1 MLKKLL
7 PAWGWLPGYQRSYLV
22 GDLSAGA
29 VVAAMLVPQGMAYAM
44 LAGLPPVTGLYA
56 SFIPV
61 AVYALFGSSRHVAV
75 GPVAVVSLLIA
86 AQASAIASPGSPEY
100 VGIALLLA
108 LMVGVTQLVLGFAR
122 AGFLV
127 NFLSH
132 AVIRGFTAA
141 AAVIIGLS
149 QLRHL
154 LGIPL
159 ADQHAIHRVL
169 VELFR
174 RLPDINWPTAAVG
187 AVALLVLGIGKRI
200 VKRIPMALVLVCSG
214 IVATWLLRL
223 DRMGVSVVGAVP
235 SGLPPISLP
244 PLPLGQTVALV
255 PAAMTI
261 VFVGFIESIAIA
273 KWVAARERYGIDA
286 NQELRALGLSNLAA
300 AFFSG
305 YPVTGGF
312 SRTAVNYE
320 TGARTPLAS
329 VVTAAL
335 VGLTL
340 VFLTPLLYF
349 LPKAILAAVVIVAV
363 AGLVDVGEAI
373 RLFRVKRTDG
383 CTMALTFA
391 ITLTLGVETGVLVGV
406 GCSLLLFI
414 WRSAHPHMAELGYL
428 KSEDAFHNIK
438 RFPAAKIYPNVLIL
452 RIDAS
457 LYFANLEF
465 VKDWL
470 RAQIARRQGLEY
482 VVLDL
487 SGVNDMDAVA
497 VTSLDQ
503 FMADYRHMGIRF
515 VLAGMKGPVRD
526 LVSRAHW
533 EGKYS
538 PWPQVPTVRQALQ
551 QIGVFSAV

>member
-7 PAWGWLPGYQRSYLV
+7 PAWGWLSGYRRSYLT

-29 VVAAMLVPQGMAYAM
+29 VIAAMLVPQGMAYAM
-44 LAGLPPVTGLYA
+44 LAGLPPVVGLYA
-56 SFIPV
+56 SLVPV
-61 AVYALFGSSRHVAV
+61 AVYAVFGSSRHVAV

-86 AQASAIASPGSPEY
+86 SQCATMAEPGSAEY
-100 VGIALLLA
+100 VGIVLLLA
-108 LMVGVTQLVLGFAR
+108 VLVGAAQLLLGLAR

-141 AAVIIGLS
+141 AAIIIGLS
-149 QLRHL
+149 QLKHL

-159 ADQHAIHRVL
+159 ADHHAVHRVL
-169 VELFR
+169 IELSR
-174 RLPDINWPTAAVG
+174 RLAEINWTTAIVG
-187 AVALLVLGIGKRI
+187 AVAVLVLAVGKRI
-200 VKRIPMALVLVCSG
+200 LKRFPMALVLVGSG
-214 IVATWLLRL
+214 ILATWLFRL
-223 DRMGVSVVGAVP
+223 DRVGVSVVGQVP
-235 SGLPPISLP
+235 RGLPPISLP
-244 PLPLGQTVALV
+244 PLAWGRAVALA

-273 KWVAARERYGIDA
+273 KWVAARERYEVDA
-286 NQELRALGLSNLAA
+286 NQELRALGLANLAA

-335 VGLTL
+335 IALTL
-340 VFLTPLLYF
+340 AFLTPLLYF
-349 LPKAILAAVVIVAV
+349 LPKAILGAVVIVAV

-373 RLFRVKRTDG
+373 RLFRLKRTDG
-383 CTMALTFA
+383 CTLALTFVV
-391 ITLTLGVETGVLVGV
+391 TLTLGVETGVFVGV

-414 WRSAHPHMAELGYL
+414 WRSAHPHAAELGYL
-428 KSEDAFHNIK
+428 EAEDAFRNVK
-438 RFPAAKIYPNVLIL
+438 RFPAARTYPNVLIL

-457 LYFANLEF
+457 LYFANLRF
-465 VKDWL
+465 VEDWL
-470 RAQIARRQGLEY
+470 RAQIARRKGLEY

-497 VTSLDQ
+497 VTSMEQ
-503 FMADYRHMGIRF
+503 FMADYAHQGIRF

-526 LVSRAHW
+526 LVDRAGW
-533 EGKYS
+533 ATEDDR
-538 PWPQVPTVRQALQ
+538 WTQVLTVRQALQ
-551 QIGVFSAV
+551 QIGIVPD